1 MITYIE
7 MSQDERKELFE
18 STKNT
23 DKICFL
29 SEIGYYIFKNSLENE
44 NSLYVIF
51 LDGCID
57 NVCEMDEIES
67 LLKEYSNDGYE
78 IEL

>member
-1 MITYIE
+1 MITYCE

-18 STKNT
+18 CTKNT

-29 SEIGYYIFKNSLENE
+29 SEIDYYIFKNSLENE

-51 LDGCID
+51 LDGCIH
-57 NVCEMDEIES
+57 NNCEMDELEN
-67 LLKEYSNDGYE
+67 LLKEYVNDGYE
-78 IEL
+78 IE

>member
-29 SEIGYYIFKNSLENE
+29 NEIGYYIFKNSLENE
-44 NSLYVIF
+44 NNLYVIF

-57 NVCEMDEIES
+57 NVCEMDEIEN

-78 IEL
+78 IE